1 MRLVG
6 RVLKGGAEAVAAGLL
21 AAMFF
26 TFVAQVIFRYVL
38 NAPLEWSLEV
48 DLTCW
53 LWGVFWGCAFLVRPQ
68 EHVTFDVLQQAAS
81 SGWQRVMAFIGAAA
95 IVVAFTVS
103 LPATLSYVSFK
114 GIKNS
119 PTLGIPMDWVFSIYL
134 VFAVAIILRYAWRC
148 LRLLRGVPVGE
159 A

>member
-1 MRLVG
+1 MRRLG
-6 RVLKGGAEAVAAGLL
+6 GILRGGAEAVAAGLL

-38 NAPLEWSLEV
+38 NAALEWSLEV

-68 EHVTFDVLQQAAS
+68 EHVTFDVLLVAVSAR
-81 SGWQRVMAFIGAAA
+81 WQRVLAFVGAAA
-95 IVVAFTVS
+95 IVVAFAVS
-103 LPATLSYVSFK
+103 LPATLSYISFK
-114 GIKNS
+114 GIKDS
-119 PTLGIPMDWVFSIYL
+119 PTLGIPMDWVFSVYVL
-134 VFAVAIILRYAWRC
+134 FAVAVIVRYAWRC
-148 LRLLRGVPVGE
+148 VLLLRGVPVDQ